1 MYVCTLAGEC
11 LLLLA
16 SLEDVVSD
24 RRKLPNIQTMNEP
37 MANESFKRKF
47 HTTRPPK
54 DPNELK
60 TDNTDVVWITSP

>member
-1 MYVCTLAGEC
+1 MCVLGRRVLTAF
-11 LLLLA
+11 A

-24 RRKLPNIQTMNEP
+24 RRKLPNIQTMNRP

-60 TDNTDVVWITSP
+60 TDNTDVVYG